1 MIFLKLKFLK
11 KNCSESFVSY
21 DIRSPVLILAVID
34 DISSAGL
41 CVLFLLMIYIYIPLL
56 SSAVLYLAEDE
67 NLPRW
72 FCDLMTCNIAVEN
85 FDIQTTTI
93 GIVMELIQLTRSVGS
108 DDPDHSTVDHSP
120 TGGTVSV
127 MILPA
132 LLPRHL
138 KYLNENTVFY
148 KVRL

>member
-1 MIFLKLKFLK
+1 
-11 KNCSESFVSY
+11 
-21 DIRSPVLILAVID
+21 
-34 DISSAGL
+34 
-41 CVLFLLMIYIYIPLL
+41 MIYIYIPLL

-72 FCDLMTCNIAVEN
+72 LCDLMTCNIAVEN

-93 GIVMELIQLTRSVGS
+93 GIVMELIQLTRSIGS

-138 KYLNENTVFY
+138 KYLNKNTVFY
-148 KVRL
+148 KVRLWHNYQSETWSSTRVDLYMAQIAKKGFARGYNVY

>member
-1 MIFLKLKFLK
+1 
-11 KNCSESFVSY
+11 
-21 DIRSPVLILAVID
+21 
-34 DISSAGL
+34 
-41 CVLFLLMIYIYIPLL
+41 MIYIYIPLL

-85 FDIQTTTI
+85 FHIQTTTI

>member
-1 MIFLKLKFLK
+1 MD
-11 KNCSESFVSY
+11 
-21 DIRSPVLILAVID
+21 DIYIVLLSSPVL
-34 DISSAGL
+34 
-41 CVLFLLMIYIYIPLL
+41 C
-56 SSAVLYLAEDE
+56 LAEDE
-67 NLPRW
+67 DLPWW
-72 FCDLMTCNIAVEN
+72 FCDLMTSNIAVEN
-85 FDIQTTTI
+85 FEIQTTTI

-108 DDPDHSTVDHSP
+108 DDQDHSTVDHSP

>member
-1 MIFLKLKFLK
+1 
-11 KNCSESFVSY
+11 
-21 DIRSPVLILAVID
+21 
-34 DISSAGL
+34 
-41 CVLFLLMIYIYIPLL
+41 MIYIYIPLL

-67 NLPRW
+67 NLPQW
-72 FCDLMTCNIAVEN
+72 LCDLMTCNIAVEN

-148 KVRL
+148 KVRF